1 MSGGLFFIH
10 LFVFI
15 MWGIEEDLYVEEK
28 ENLRGF
34 LQNDACC

>member
-1 MSGGLFFIH
+1 MSGGPFFIH
-10 LFVFI
+10 LSVFI